1 MKCQEY
7 CGQWKQS
14 LVARCSWIWLLW
26 LYTRGL
32 LHTNQDTWQLW
43 TTPDWL
49 WIPRQWETIWQMEF
63 RPNKGKILNF
73 TCCQTPK
80 KFPYSIHSQ
89 QLPNMPHKYLS
100 ITPYINTKF
109 NTHTDSIQHKANRTL
124 GLLRRNLHG
133 CARHK
138 THNLQ
143 HICIS
148 NTLALRSRVGPTHT
162 SKY

>member
-1 MKCQEY
+1 MFLDMTIMIVYKRSSTH
-7 CGQWKQS
+7 QS
-14 LVARCSWIWLLW
+14 RYLTTVNYSRLTLNPSAMGNHMANGVQSQQRQNFKFHLLSN
-26 LYTRGL
+26 T
-32 LHTNQDTWQLW
+32 
-43 TTPDWL
+43 
-49 WIPRQWETIWQMEF
+49 
-63 RPNKGKILNF
+63 
-73 TCCQTPK
+73 K
-80 KFPYSIHSQ
+80 KFSIHSQ

-148 NTLALRSRVGPTHT
+148 NTLALRSRVGPTHR